1 VTGRGAGAVDH
12 LGILMVAYLK
22 DDDDLPLLALHLDR
36 VARHRQVPTTSFVAA
51 PRVSPAARALLHAQ
65 PDTVVC
71 DLPATD
77 LVGSREHAHYL
88 DALLPTALAAGVSH
102 ICTLDVDSFPIRDDW
117 LEVVT
122 TAVPADGRLAGVCR
136 RENRDTALPHPS
148 CIVARRDFFESDPPS
163 FSPDTDGTPG
173 FREFR
178 RATGQRADTGIRLGA
193 RLWQTG
199 EPWGRL
205 LRTNRR
211 DAHYLMGGVYAD
223 AVFHLGGVGRGKL
236 FRRDLEQ
243 STIHRVTRP
252 VERVPVGTGAVAQA
266 KRRTLQQLRGRREAQ
281 LAARNRATYTVLRSW
296 LLTDPDGLLAY
307 LRGADG
313 RAERSTGAT

>member
-1 VTGRGAGAVDH
+1 VTGAGAVDH

-51 PRVSPAARALLHAQ
+51 PRVSPAARALLDAQ

-71 DLPATD
+71 DPPPTD
-77 LVGSREHAHYL
+77 LVGSREHAHFL
-88 DALLPTALAAGVSH
+88 DALVPTALAAGVSH
-102 ICTLDVDSFPIRDDW
+102 LCTLDVDSFPVRDDW
-117 LEVVT
+117 LDVV
-122 TAVPADGRLAGVCR
+122 AGSIPAGGRLAGVCR
-136 RENRDTALPHPS
+136 LENGDTALPHPS
-148 CIVARRDFFESDPPS
+148 CIVADRSVFEPDPPS

-205 LRTNRR
+205 LRTNAR

-281 LAARNRATYTVLRSW
+281 LAARNRATYDVLRSW
-296 LLTDPDGLLAY
+296 LLSDPDGLLAY
-307 LRGADG
+307 LRGTDG
-313 RAERSTGAT
+313 PGATV

>member
-1 VTGRGAGAVDH
+1 VTGRGTGTVDH

-36 VARHRQVPTTSFVAA
+36 VARHRQAPTTAFVAA
-51 PRVSPAARALLHAQ
+51 PRVSPAARALLDAQ
-65 PDTVVC
+65 SDTVVL

-77 LVGSREHAHYL
+77 LVGSREHAHFL
-88 DALLPTALAAGVSH
+88 DALVPTALAAGVSH
-102 ICTLDVDSFPIRDDW
+102 LCTLDVDSFPIRDDW
-117 LEVVT
+117 LDVV
-122 TAVPADGRLAGVCR
+122 VGSIPAEGRLAGICR
-136 RENRDTALPHPS
+136 QENGDTALPHPS
-148 CIVARRDFFESDPPS
+148 CIVATRDFFEPEAVS

-205 LRTNRR
+205 LRTNAR

-252 VERVPVGTGAVAQA
+252 VERVPVGSGAVAQA
-266 KRRTLQQLRGRREAQ
+266 KKRTLQQLRGRREAQ
-281 LAARNRATYTVLRSW
+281 LAARNRATYSVLRSW
-296 LLTDPDGLLAY
+296 LLSDPDGLLAY
-307 LRGADG
+307 LRGTGG
-313 RAERSTGAT
+313 RVALGNGRG